1 MADDSR
7 FPRPAS
13 PAAPRPARPGPR
25 PGTRPESWD
34 AAGTPVEERVHV
46 AADGVRLVVRTWAGP
61 TDRTPLVL
69 CDGLGCD
76 GYIWRYV
83 VERFAGE
90 RPIFHMQYRGHGRS
104 DVPRDL
110 ETVRVPVIVDDLGR
124 ALDETGVRGGVWLGH
139 SMGVQVALEGFRRAR
154 PRVQGL
160 GLLCGA
166 YERPIDTWHHAFFAG
181 EDPPLGNRVMRKV
194 FHRLTGTFIER
205 WPSIEPFWKKLV
217 SSDFAYDATVNNEL
231 TPALIR
237 GEDFRPYMAHLAAM
251 DMRVFA
257 RLARDL
263 SEHSAADVLPT
274 VDVPTL
280 VVGGGHDRFAPLW
293 ISEETHRRIP
303 GSELLRLV
311 QGSHAAPIEEPRL
324 IERALVR
331 LLRRV
336 DGRA

>member
-1 MADDSR
+1 MPDDLMGTQPETWR
-7 FPRPAS
+7 VHG
-13 PAAPRPARPGPR
+13 ARP
-25 PGTRPESWD
+25 
-34 AAGTPVEERVHV
+34 EERTHLTP
-46 AADGVRLVVRTWAGP
+46 DGVRCVVRTWSGP
-61 TDRTPLVL
+61 SHRAPLVL

-110 ETVRVPVIVDDLGR
+110 DTIRVPVLIEDLGR
-124 ALDETGVRGGVWLGH
+124 ALDETGIRGGVWVGH

-154 PRVQGL
+154 TRVRGL
-160 GLLCGA
+160 GLLCGS
-166 YERPIDTWHHAFFAG
+166 YERPIDTWHHAFFPG
-181 EDPPLGNRVMRKV
+181 EEPPLGNRVMRRI

-205 WPSIEPFWKKLV
+205 WSTLEPLWKRLV
-217 SSDFAYDATVNNEL
+217 SSEFAYDATVKGEL
-231 TPALIR
+231 TPSLIR
-237 GEDFRPYMAHLAAM
+237 PEDFRPYMAHLAAM

-274 VDVPTL
+274 VDVPAL
-280 VVGGGHDRFAPLW
+280 IVGGGRDRFAPLW
-293 ISEETHRRIP
+293 ISEEMHRRMP

-324 IERALVR
+324 IERALLR
-331 LLRRV
+331 LLARV
-336 DGRA
+336 DGRG